1 MRRHSERAW
10 ESESEW
16 RLLERKRSRDTTANT
31 ITKWPQWKSS
41 TEKTETEWDSEW
53 EREKRATREKRRD
66 ATLDMCNRWSCCGGT
81 ASARGQQWR
90 DVTTKTKQTRHKTH
104 GGVDLRLL
112 LLRQLLQLLPHRRIS
127 LYVLIF
133 SLFERLLVSTN
144 ISSSYFRPLV
154 SFCFAFFVFFLLS
167 LLLLIALFCY
177 SLFRLP
183 FLVVI
188 IMECLFYTKQQDIDY
203 SQSILVYSCF
213 ELSCFLFYNKKQSLS
228 CY

>member
-1 MRRHSERAW
+1 MERRHDQDQTDKTQDTR
-10 ESESEW
+10 W
-16 RLLERKRSRDTTANT
+16 RRFEAALVETAAAT
-31 ITKWPQWKSS
+31 SS
-41 TEKTETEWDSEW
+41 TQAHIPLCSYFLTFSHYPP
-53 EREKRATREKRRD
+53 
-66 ATLDMCNRWSCCGGT
+66 LSL
-81 ASARGQQWR
+81 QQ
-90 DVTTKTKQTRHKTH
+90 TSH
-104 GGVDLRLL
+104 L
-112 LLRQLLQLLPHRRIS
+112 
-127 LYVLIF
+127 LIF
-133 SLFERLLVSTN
+133 DHLSRFVSR
-144 ISSSYFRPLV
+144 F
-154 SFCFAFFVFFLLS
+154 FAFFLLS